1 MKDIHF
7 VGFTFKKNL
16 DELSEENFNSLV
28 NEILSTGK
36 KKTSS
41 KKTEYSDKKTRAQLV
56 DTLSNSAL
64 DILKKQRTV
73 DSQPTTKTESPKE
86 DLKIKNK
93 LQYSSSFVGRKELS
107 VLREKKE
114 DLSAFTRMLLVNKKN
129 NSSGKQQKKVD
140 IQISSSNQLSKPQKK
155 SQTGIKSNGNIKRNT
170 SLKSKKPLN
179 SIVVNQPSRILKNLG
194 KSLLLKDQPPTGKQ
208 SSPKGQSQ
216 FISMT
221 ACPITTMNTKR
232 IIQHTKTNPIP
243 TTTTSTTKSRLKQN
257 IRDIQ
262 TKTKGTYES
271 SHKLILDHQPNA
283 PSTKRS
289 FKNI

>member
-194 KSLLLKDQPPTGKQ
+194 KSLLLKEQPPSGKQ

>member
-129 NSSGKQQKKVD
+129 NSSGKHQKKVD

-271 SHKLILDHQPNA
+271 SHKLVLDHQPNA